1 MIPTARI
8 ENPENQE
15 ANSLP
20 PITALRDGCVVSSQ
34 ESSRFSSDCLAARS
48 PVAGSGLLIACGYF
62 RTPPP

>member
-20 PITALRDGCVVSSQ
+20 PITAFRDGCVVSSRNNHQ
-34 ESSRFSSDCLAARS
+34 DFHPIALPPGLRWPD
-48 PVAGSGLLIACGYF
+48 PVC
-62 RTPPP
+62 